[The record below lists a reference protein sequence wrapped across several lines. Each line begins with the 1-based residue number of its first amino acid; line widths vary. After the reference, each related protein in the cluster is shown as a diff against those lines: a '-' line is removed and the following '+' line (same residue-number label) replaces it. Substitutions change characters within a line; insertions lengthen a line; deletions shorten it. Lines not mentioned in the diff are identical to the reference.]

1 VSELGHDSQDRCDL
15 FNDRQSLDNLIA
27 LIDRTIGGAGYE
39 CLDAEWVPGERVLR
53 LFVDRIEKDE
63 SGKGID
69 LDGCAAVNALLAEF
83 QELDDLIP
91 GAYTLEVSSPGIERP
106 LRRKSH
112 FEQHIGETV
121 QVRLAAGGDQPKRKR
136 QLTGRLVAVSGD
148 DRLTIETDGGPMS
161 FPLEQVQKASLV
173 YDWSNHF

>member
-1 VSELGHDSQDRCDL
+1 M

-27 LIDRTIGGAGYE
+27 LIDRVINVSGYE
-39 CLDAEWVPGERVLR
+39 CLDAEWVPGERILR
-53 LFVDRIEKDE
+53 LYVDRMEKDA

-69 LDGCAAVNALLAEF
+69 LDGCAAVNALLVDF

-121 QVRLAAGGDQPKRKR
+121 QVRLSPGGEQPKRKR
-136 QLTGRLVAVSGD
+136 QVKGRLVAVTSD
-148 DRLTIETDGGPMS
+148 DQLTLETEGGALS

-173 YDWSNHF
+173 YDWSHHF